1 MLARGEDIYSIAKML
16 ADTVDTIE
24 KHYGQFIPAARH
36 AAQHKMDN
44 GLGIKERAKLAQQ
57 RGRKVVG
64 FPVSA

>member
-36 AAQHKMDN
+36 AA
-44 GLGIKERAKLAQQ
+44 
-57 RGRKVVG
+57 
-64 FPVSA
+64 